1 MERKRV
7 KGRFVREGLDG
18 DGGAKREPG
27 RSSASAPRPKYCRT
41 FARARIAEAL
51 PQIVEKF
58 TEEAAKG
65 SIAHTKVL
73 MKIGGLDVGDVAPP
87 ETRRRGKSVIK
98 VLLENLKDLDV
109 SRPET
114 VALDRQP
121 TGEPDGSGAV
131 GSGAGVEETVAEEAG
146 SGRAGSESAGL
157 EDESGG

>member
-18 DGGAKREPG
+18 DGEAKRGPE
-27 RSSASAPRPKYCRT
+27 RSSASAPQPKYCRT

-73 MKIGGLDVGDVAPP
+73 MKIGGLDTGDLAPK
-87 ETRRRGKSVIK
+87 ETRRPGKSVIK

-109 SRPET
+109 SRPERAA
-114 VALDRQP
+114 VVQQP
-121 TGEPDGSGAV
+121 TAEPDTDETGAD
-131 GSGAGVEETVAEEAG
+131 ETVAEEAG
-146 SGRAGSESAGL
+146 SGQAGSEGSGL
-157 EDESGG
+157 EDEAGVC